1 MENRSLKSREF
12 NTWDGERWSGDRIS
26 SKVFKQPILQLH
38 LTIACVSRPK
48 EQQIRGAAAAGFGRA
63 GGKMKMF

>member
-1 MENRSLKSREF
+1 MESRTLKCRGCSI
-12 NTWDGERWSGDRIS
+12 WDGERWSRDRIS

-38 LTIACVSRPK
+38 LTIACVSGQK